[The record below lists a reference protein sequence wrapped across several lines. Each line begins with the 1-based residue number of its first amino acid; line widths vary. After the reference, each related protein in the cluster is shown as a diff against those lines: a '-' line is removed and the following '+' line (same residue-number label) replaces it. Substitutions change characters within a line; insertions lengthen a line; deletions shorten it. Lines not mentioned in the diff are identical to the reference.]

1 MCTDYVQSLP
11 NIIYGYESDADTNVG
26 IHIRGVG
33 TGG

>member
-11 NIIYGYESDADTNVG
+11 NIYGYESDADTDAG
-26 IHIRGVG
+26 IHIKRVG